1 MILLAQRDDAFPGS
15 IGLWCAAR
23 PFRGC
28 LKKHTFGI
36 LAELM
41 TENAKTAVAV
51 AEAPGSF
58 LGRQVIDEESA
69 KRLVLA
75 VSGVG
80 RVQEDLDEVCYLIY

>member
-1 MILLAQRDDAFPGS
+1 
-15 IGLWCAAR
+15 
-23 PFRGC
+23 
-28 LKKHTFGI
+28 
-36 LAELM
+36 M